1 MHVHSLMNIMRVG
14 GVLWH
19 QRVFG
24 LVRRLKGFG
33 RTILY
38 VAPCQWITLFFY
50 LESCCHQHVVQQVQV
65 WPRRP
70 QIVWGRM
77 VRVHPE
83 AQILL
88 LKKMLLTFYVYFRLG
103 QKNANLMSVMR
114 QLWTVPRTGSKSCHP
129 LDWFDP

>member
-24 LVRRLKGFG
+24 LVRRLKEFG

-38 VAPCQWITLFFY
+38 VAPCQSIALFLY

-103 QKNANLMSVMR
+103 
-114 QLWTVPRTGSKSCHP
+114 
-129 LDWFDP
+129 